1 LAGRRRGASQRE
13 QQKGKQT
20 LHTDTQAHK
29 KEGTLYVVATPI
41 GNLRD
46 ITLRAIETLKSVNI
60 VAAED
65 TRNTNHLLAHYAI
78 ATPQMALHEHNERQA
93 TEKILALLADGKS
106 VALVS
111 DAGTPAISDP
121 GAILVRCVRE
131 AGFRVEPIPG
141 PNAAIA
147 ALSASGSDTPHFLFY
162 GFLPSKASARKQAL
176 KGLSSLPY
184 DLVFYESPHRIQE
197 CVRDIA
203 EIMGIHR
210 KITFARELTKLFES
224 IHSCALAEAQGWLEQ
239 DANHRKGEFV
249 LVVEGCQEQQDVREA
264 DKERIMKILAS
275 ELPLKQAAKLGA
287 EILGVKK
294 GELYDLGLRQ
304 KSK

>member
-1 LAGRRRGASQRE
+1 M
-13 QQKGKQT
+13 
-20 LHTDTQAHK
+20 
-29 KEGTLYVVATPI
+29 VATPI

-46 ITLRAIETLKSVNI
+46 ITLRAIDTLKSVDI

-65 TRNTNHLLAHYAI
+65 TRNTSHLLGHYGI
-78 ATPQMALHEHNERQA
+78 STQQMALHEHNERQA
-93 TEKILALLADGKS
+93 VEKVLSLLSKGKS

-121 GAILVRCVRE
+121 GALLVRSVRD

-147 ALSASGSDTPHFLFY
+147 AMSASGSDTSHFLFY

-176 KGLSSLPY
+176 KALSRLPH
-184 DLVFYESPHRIQE
+184 DLVFYESPHRILE
-197 CVRDIA
+197 CARDMA
-203 EIMGIHR
+203 EILGPAR
-210 KITFARELTKLFES
+210 SITFARELTKIFES
-224 IHSCALAEAQGWLEQ
+224 IHTCTLADAQAWLEQ
-239 DANHRKGEFV
+239 NANHRKGEFV
-249 LVVEGCQEQQDVREA
+249 LIVEGCKEIQDVQEA
-264 DKERIMKILAS
+264 EMERIMKILAE

-294 GELYDLGLRQ
+294 GELYELGLRH
-304 KSK
+304 KPK